1 MVTDISDWTLQTI
14 NELRSIEQRPMQEK
28 VAEFREMT
36 RTERTEFSNSLSPEE
51 YEEFQKELREPDK
64 VSIPFV
70 EGLKKSFYPER
81 GGDLLRAGKA
91 RTLKAFPDISTEQS
105 RQAGIAA
112 SSIRKQLRD
121 MQVESDSKLTNW
133 TLGNKENGIT
143 PQEWRKAKSEKYMK
157 YEGAQLG
164 ITEVFKKSIQSADE
178 ETRNGYY
185 NELYNAAGVIT
196 DTRSAADLLLVG
208 YYAIEVSEDPES
220 SDWDMFFGLRE
231 EYIESVKVNSEAR
244 GDGLHEQLI
253 RRLEVNDTEAEKVY
267 DKARIEMKPYWDA
280 GKDLSEL
287 YGNFSGNQEVSAV
300 WAEYLNS
307 NRQTKFNMKKQYS
320 YLNSIEKRRD
330 LFRDQVVIQTPNLDE
345 MLVFWYG
352 DFYGGKTR
360 QGQAYHRLLYGV
372 AVP

>member
-1 MVTDISDWTLQTI
+1 M
-14 NELRSIEQRPMQEK
+14 
-28 VAEFREMT
+28 
-36 RTERTEFSNSLSPEE
+36 
-51 YEEFQKELREPDK
+51 
-64 VSIPFV
+64 
-70 EGLKKSFYPER
+70 
-81 GGDLLRAGKA
+81 
-91 RTLKAFPDISTEQS
+91 
-105 RQAGIAA
+105 
-112 SSIRKQLRD
+112 
-121 MQVESDSKLTNW
+121 
-133 TLGNKENGIT
+133 
-143 PQEWRKAKSEKYMK
+143 
-157 YEGAQLG
+157 
-164 ITEVFKKSIQSADE
+164 
-178 ETRNGYY
+178 
-185 NELYNAAGVIT
+185 YNAAGVIT